1 MIRII
6 RGKRGRVAADH
17 NISVTMT
24 SIPLSSNSA
33 ASEHSSPRRSHRTH
47 HTDVSNPHLQV
58 LGRDGRDLPLFE
70 NHNPTTTTPPP
81 NAAHPPSTK
90 HWWNNVW
97 NAHKEEE
104 VTTYASLDA
113 AEVEAVTTAAPFTS
127 SLTTTTASTLSP
139 LSAARALLT
148 EPTTRTVSPTSDA
161 TSHYTNALSQ
171 QTEED
176 LIRQDCSFFYRDMDE
191 VVASP
196 RGHGTALKLPPQ
208 QQSAYRARYQQLNQ
222 DHVMAQD
229 DLELYETEVEDAPQC
244 PRMSDF
250 SNSSLYYKQNGRVLM
265 KLPKD
270 KVRLV
275 MDPELGEPGILS
287 AIVNGKEDIS
297 YILTVHPD
305 LYRKVVLDL
314 SQTSCLWATQDRVSM
329 RVAVLLL
336 VGILLILFIFT
347 LIYPGD

>member
-1 MIRII
+1 MSAS
-6 RGKRGRVAADH
+6 VA
-17 NISVTMT
+17 
-24 SIPLSSNSA
+24 L
-33 ASEHSSPRRSHRTH
+33 
-47 HTDVSNPHLQV
+47 
-58 LGRDGRDLPLFE
+58 
-70 NHNPTTTTPPP
+70 
-81 NAAHPPSTK
+81 
-90 HWWNNVW
+90 
-97 NAHKEEE
+97 
-104 VTTYASLDA
+104 
-113 AEVEAVTTAAPFTS
+113 
-127 SLTTTTASTLSP
+127 
-139 LSAARALLT
+139 ALLT
-148 EPTTRTVSPTSDA
+148 EATRTVSPTSDA

-191 VVASP
+191 VVVSP
-196 RGHGTALKLPPQ
+196 RGTALTLPPL

-222 DHVMAQD
+222 DYVMQD
-229 DLELYETEVEDAPQC
+229 DLEFYESEEEAPQC

-250 SNSSLYYKQNGRVLM
+250 TNSSLYYKQNGRVLM

-314 SQTSCLWATQDRVSM
+314 AQTSSCLWETQDQVSM